1 MTLQVFSFDPL
12 TLYFQHDSHLISSKV
27 KISAHV
33 IQLIAVHATN
43 RTRMTRVLS
52 FFTKTSHCSVAGM
65 LVRRVVTTNYW
76 RRGGGG
82 EHGGGGEEGGGGGGG
97 APPHIPA
104 VMGSDVCVT
113 SSPLLA

>member
-1 MTLQVFSFDPL
+1 MFQGQNFS
-12 TLYFQHDSHLISSKV
+12 TLYPNVCSSAC
-27 KISAHV
+27 S
-33 IQLIAVHATN
+33 QSDPECQEFFPCF
-43 RTRMTRVLS
+43 TR
-52 FFTKTSHCSVAGM
+52 TSHCSVAGM
-65 LVRRVVTTNYW
+65 LVRRVVTINYW

-104 VMGSDVCVT
+104 VMGSDVLVT